1 MIWFAI
7 IVATLAGVALIAARK
22 PLADMQAMVIG
33 GRVAPGC
40 VVAEAVVLLLIAL
53 AIFLV
58 RARL

>member
-7 IVATLAGVALIAARK
+7 VVASLAGVALILARK
-22 PLADMQAMVIG
+22 PLANMQAIVIG

-53 AIFLV
+53 AIFLL
-58 RARL
+58 RSRL